1 MEDKKYSLTLND
13 IRMLIG
19 LGANAVCEENELDD
33 KRSEI
38 VASIA
43 ADICRKVEDHLT
55 GKCQFTKEEISSYEM
70 VVELFDF
77 FRKTRG

>member
-38 VASIA
+38 VVSIA
-43 ADICRKVEDHLT
+43 ADICCKVENHLT
-55 GKCQFTKEEISSYEM
+55 GECQFTKEEISSYEM
-70 VVELFDF
+70 AVEFIDF